1 MLVLPRYM
9 RATSGSSR
17 VMCDNVPGLVSHQR
31 QLCHRHPD
39 VMRAIGLGVTEW
51 TMECQHQFRQ
61 HRWNCN
67 TLDRDHSLFG
77 RVLLRSKSLA
87 FTQLVG
93 SVLTHTHPC
102 LVFTVPACLVL
113 HSVQSRSLFC
123 WVPLALFYWAQEA
136 CLKFWRRL
144 VMGQDAVS
152 LGSVC
157 PCSIIT
163 LPVPLGSVVVSRRK
177 GSSSHRA
184 LLTFKL
190 FFLEPDPSRRI

>member
-1 MLVLPRYM
+1 M

-87 FTQLVG
+87 FTQLTG
-93 SVLTHTHPC
+93 SALTHTPLSGLHSPC
-102 LVFTVPACLVL
+102 PSCLAFCSVKKLVL
-113 HSVQSRSLFC
+113 LGAIGPLLQMWAREIKKPAQSFGGGWSWVRVQ
-123 WVPLALFYWAQEA
+123 
-136 CLKFWRRL
+136 
-144 VMGQDAVS
+144 
-152 LGSVC
+152 C
-157 PCSIIT
+157 PWLCYPCPVTT
-163 LPVPLGSVVVSRRK
+163 LPVPPGSDFVSRRK

-190 FFLEPDPSRRI
+190 FFLGPDPSRRI

>member
-1 MLVLPRYM
+1 MLFWTFPTPGKHPARPCCSVLSPMLVLPRYM

-77 RVLLRSKSLA
+77 RVLLRSKSRFHTAHGLCPHIHTPLLGLHSPCPSCLA
-87 FTQLVG
+87 FCSVEKLILLSAIGPILQMWAREIKKLV
-93 SVLTHTHPC
+93 
-102 LVFTVPACLVL
+102 
-113 HSVQSRSLFC
+113 
-123 WVPLALFYWAQEA
+123 
-136 CLKFWRRL
+136 
-144 VMGQDAVS
+144 
-152 LGSVC
+152 
-157 PCSIIT
+157 
-163 LPVPLGSVVVSRRK
+163 
-177 GSSSHRA
+177 
-184 LLTFKL
+184 
-190 FFLEPDPSRRI
+190 